1 MQVLECAHAGDD
13 ANAPAQIG
21 RLRQKSIQECER
33 QLRLLVQCAQLG
45 AHPRRARGATPCAAQ
60 ASRLAVVRKRRRR
73 AHQLRLRSRDDVGG
87 PPPVQVLHVRGSAFG
102 WARDVGGALGGGT
115 LGGVTI
121 GWTHGDQ
128 VHSQEAQRA
137 ADAKVELCC
146 WDGHAPILA
155 PVLIKDPYTAGDRAG
170 REGGAANGRERH
182 SAAIRGGIRRDLAQ
196 SGAIW
201 RTHQSVKVT

>member
-21 RLRQKSIQECER
+21 WDREKSIQECER
-33 QLRLLVQCAQLG
+33 RLGLLVPCAQLG
-45 AHPRRARGATPCAAQ
+45 AQPRRARGATPCTAQ
-60 ASRLAVVRKRRRR
+60 VSRLAVVRKRRRR
-73 AHQLRLRSRDDVGG
+73 DHLRWRSRDDVGG
-87 PPPVQVLHVRGSAFG
+87 PPPVHDLHVRRSAFG
-102 WARDVGGALGGGT
+102 LARDVGGALGGGT

-146 WDGHAPILA
+146 RDGFAPILA
-155 PVLIKDPYTAGDRAG
+155 PVLIEDPYAAGDRAG
-170 REGGAANGRERH
+170 CGGGVAGGREVLRNP
-182 SAAIRGGIRRDLAQ
+182 A
-196 SGAIW
+196 
-201 RTHQSVKVT
+201 